1 MLWPKWPELFLSCII
16 PVHTPSFRQRWKLFC
31 AFQIGSLSWSVLPGK
46 VMFRNLAYITSDY
59 TVRVQDGYLIFR
71 WWRTYVP
78 KDEDQDLSHSDTRVS
93 LQLYGFEF
101 HVYNRSKVYRDLEK
115 KLFGESH
122 MFGDES
128 ASMLTNGPFSFFFH
142 FFTLKFIFILLSF
155 SFRLMKIAPGWTWK
169 NKAKRS
175 AK

>member
-1 MLWPKWPELFLSCII
+1 
-16 PVHTPSFRQRWKLFC
+16 
-31 AFQIGSLSWSVLPGK
+31 
-46 VMFRNLAYITSDY
+46 MFRNLAYITSDY

-128 ASMLTNGPFSFFFH
+128 ASMLTNDPFSFFGLLLLGKTTYQKKLDVKPSPFSSSNRGKQRCNDRKSR
-142 FFTLKFIFILLSF
+142 LSKLLSF
-155 SFRLMKIAPGWTWK
+155 VPNQRLPYKLVD
-169 NKAKRS
+169 R
-175 AK
+175 